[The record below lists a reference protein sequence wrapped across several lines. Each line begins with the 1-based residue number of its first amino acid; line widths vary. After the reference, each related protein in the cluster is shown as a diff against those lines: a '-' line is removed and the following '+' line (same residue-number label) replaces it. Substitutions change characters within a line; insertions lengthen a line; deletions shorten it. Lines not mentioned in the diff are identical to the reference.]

1 MRAVL
6 AVLLLVVVPIY
17 FWSMTLT
24 LSKTSLMAISKCSIK
39 PMSGLPSVHE
49 PV

>member
-6 AVLLLVVVPIY
+6 VALLLVVVPIY

-24 LSKTSLMAISKCSIK
+24 LSKTSSMATSRYSRK
-39 PMSGLPSVHE
+39 PTSGLPSVHG